1 MNENATRDSASM
13 NPRLIIS
20 IAWIATI
27 LSSLQGDTYRL
38 SDPSALQATIA
49 NSGSVTVTSD
59 LLLIMAIIFAIPILL
74 CVLTMILKYTIMRWL
89 NRITSIF
96 FGLFHAGY
104 LVSILVFW
112 KSAGYEIV
120 WAAMGLMLS
129 IAVIGYAW
137 KLPKTEI

>member
-1 MNENATRDSASM
+1 MNENAVSGSVSKH
-13 NPRLIIS
+13 PRLVIA

-38 SDPSALQATIA
+38 SDPSALQATLA

-59 LLLIMAIIFAIPILL
+59 LLLIMAIIFAIPIVL
-74 CVLTMILKYTIMRWL
+74 CVLTMIIKYTIMRWI
-89 NRITSIF
+89 NRITSVF

-120 WAAMGLMLS
+120 WAALGLILS
-129 IAVIGYAW
+129 IVVIGYAW